1 MEVTELA
8 ELKLV
13 DADKLV
19 QCAVCSC
26 GTTDDPVVDE
36 TPSTI

>member
-8 ELKLV
+8 KPKLV

-19 QCAVCSC
+19 QRTVCGS
-26 GTTDDPVVDE
+26 GATDDPAVVE